1 MARYVFTSFR
11 FKDDYDRA
19 QLVRNMGAIEGNTIL
34 NPNDWEKKKR
44 EGDQAIKTWIG
55 QNMQGKSCVLVLV
68 GRNTAESRWVQYE
81 IKKSMG
87 RQKRIIGSTYRQTK
101 RFKWFAVSSRGK
113 SFLSCNRRE

>member
-44 EGDQAIKTWIG
+44 
-55 QNMQGKSCVLVLV
+55 
-68 GRNTAESRWVQYE
+68 
-81 IKKSMG
+81 
-87 RQKRIIGSTYRQTK
+87 
-101 RFKWFAVSSRGK
+101 
-113 SFLSCNRRE
+113 